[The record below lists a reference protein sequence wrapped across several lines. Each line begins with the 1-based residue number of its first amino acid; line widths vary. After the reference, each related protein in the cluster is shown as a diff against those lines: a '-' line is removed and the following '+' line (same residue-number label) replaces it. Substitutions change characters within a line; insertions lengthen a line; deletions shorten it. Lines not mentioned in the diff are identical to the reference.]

1 MGGEGSGGPEDLVS
15 VRSAGRELLEMGF
28 EPEAARFLAVVLLA
42 GGVFTE
48 AIVVRWVGDEW
59 GTGRTQQFFDGLG
72 RLWKERF
79 PRDTG
84 IVSRPVA
91 GGVVYQCVGRGMYR
105 GIGTENSRFRR
116 GFDPSDVAE
125 VFRRVIRVSAVLR
138 WSRWPWV
145 LSAAAQLAAVEAVG
159 LSRSVC
165 PSRAYGKGAGAKR
178 QVYFYDRPGLV
189 IQSDRCVLLHAFV
202 EESPGGALAAL
213 QGWWR
218 HYSGLVRALGEQG
231 VQVSLRI
238 GRSREGQGGL
248 AVGEQA
254 ALWEADGLTVEAI
267 RSIWV
272 AREELRRLDGAH
284 PSVVRAYG
292 GEAGVAARRAV
303 LEARVEARRGEVGG
317 GVVDAEVWDVE
328 GVPA

>member
-1 MGGEGSGGPEDLVS
+1 MT
-15 VRSAGRELLEMGF
+15 VRSAGRALLGLGF
-28 EPEAARFLAVVLLA
+28 EPEAARFLGVVLLA
-42 GGVFTE
+42 GGVFTRG
-48 AIVVRWVGDEW
+48 IVARWVDDEW
-59 GTGRTQQFFDGLG
+59 GTGRTQRFFDGLG
-72 RLWKERF
+72 RLWKEKF

-91 GGVVYQCVGRGMYR
+91 GGSVYQCVGKAMYR
-105 GIGTENSRFRR
+105 EIGNENSRFRR
-116 GFDPSDVAE
+116 GFDPGDVAE
-125 VFRRVIRVSAVLR
+125 VFRRVVRVAAVLR
-138 WSRWPWV
+138 WCRWPWV
-145 LSAAAQLAAVEAVG
+145 LSGAAQVAAMEAVG
-159 LSRSVC
+159 LPRSVC
-165 PSRAYGKGAGAKR
+165 PSRAYGKGAAGARR
-178 QVYFYDRPGLV
+178 QVFFYDRPGLV

-218 HYSGLVRALGEQG
+218 HYSALVRALGEQG

-238 GRSREGQGGL
+238 ARSGEGQGGL

-254 ALWEADGLTVEAI
+254 ALWEADGSTVEAI

-292 GEAGVAARRAV
+292 GEAGVGARRAE
-303 LEARVEARRGEVGG
+303 LESVIETRRGEVGG

-328 GVPA
+328 GVRE